1 MKYSIRKKYAKIVK
15 NEDIKLM
22 LYIYSIKNDDWRGP
36 SALNP
41 SLSKG
46 KMWNVLAA
54 NFDVNKTYVNGY
66 KYNLLKEYD
75 SCMPANEDLTKLIYE
90 EYNKTKIKNV
100 VTDKVPY
107 YEEPNL
113 ENYKN
118 I

>member
-1 MKYSIRKKYAKIVK
+1 MKDSIRKKYARIVK

-54 NFDVNKTYVNGY
+54 NFDVNKIYIYEN

-75 SCMPANEDLTKLIYE
+75 SCMLANEDLTKLIYE
-90 EYNKTKIKNV
+90 ENNKTKTKKVKTNI
-100 VTDKVPY
+100 VPY

>member
-1 MKYSIRKKYAKIVK
+1 MKDSIRKKYAKIVK

-22 LYIYSIKNDDWRGP
+22 LYIYSIKNDDWRSP
-36 SALNP
+36 SIVNP
-41 SLSKG
+41 NFSKG
-46 KMWNVLAA
+46 KMWNILAA
-54 NFDVNKTYVNGY
+54 NFDVNKTYIYSN

-75 SCMPANEDLTKLIYE
+75 SCMLANEDLTKLIYE
-90 EYNKTKIKNV
+90 ESNNTKKRKV